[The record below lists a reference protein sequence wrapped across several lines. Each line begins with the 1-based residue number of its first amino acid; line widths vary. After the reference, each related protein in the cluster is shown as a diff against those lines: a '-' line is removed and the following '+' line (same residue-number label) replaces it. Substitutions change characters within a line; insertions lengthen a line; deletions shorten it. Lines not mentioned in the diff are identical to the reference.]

1 MIPKSQTF
9 PPRAWGPRDW
19 QRLGATSLVALTL
32 GFCSFIPIE
41 WWTDWLGLNIPIA
54 ILLLPGLILVA
65 WSLFE
70 EPSVDM
76 DGRLLIFYPY
86 TALAFTLIAV
96 EDLVSALF
104 WSLLMIPTL
113 AVGAYFYLRTR
124 SDKVR
129 WVLLAVGIL
138 LLAAMGNPFGL

>member
-1 MIPKSQTF
+1 M
-9 PPRAWGPRDW
+9 
-19 QRLGATSLVALTL
+19 
-32 GFCSFIPIE
+32 
-41 WWTDWLGLNIPIA
+41 
-54 ILLLPGLILVA
+54 
-65 WSLFE
+65 
-70 EPSVDM
+70 DM